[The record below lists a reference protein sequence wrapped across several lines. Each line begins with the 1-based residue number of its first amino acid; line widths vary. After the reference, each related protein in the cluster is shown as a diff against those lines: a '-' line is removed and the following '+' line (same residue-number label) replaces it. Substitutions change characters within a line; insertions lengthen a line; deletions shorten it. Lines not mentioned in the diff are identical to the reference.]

1 MAVVPTKMNC
11 AAIVLYYFTNELAT
25 NLIRRDVLA
34 SSTLRTRRTMGQNY
48 LDVWK
53 TYLTNNYS
61 SITTPI

>member
-11 AAIVLYYFTNELAT
+11 TAIVLYFTNELAT

-48 LDVWK
+48 LKCLENIFDQ
-53 TYLTNNYS
+53 YL
-61 SITTPI
+61 

>member
-48 LDVWK
+48 LKCLENIFDDQ
-53 TYLTNNYS
+53 YL
-61 SITTPI
+61 